1 MSKLFDLS
9 NKRIDILKEI
19 ANIGAGNAATSL
31 SQLLSKKI
39 EMKVPNV
46 YVASFNDVMD
56 LAGGAETEV
65 TAVYIRIQED
75 ITGSMFFILP
85 IPQAKKYAKALMN
98 DYVLQDAST
107 MKEMECSVL
116 QELGNILIGSYLSV
130 LSNMTNLMVNPSV
143 PAIQCDMFGAIISHA
158 LIELSLESD
167 EALVIDAVIK
177 EEGHQDSELIRGH
190 IFFLPDSQSYKKI
203 FDILEV

>member
-31 SQLLSKKI
+31 SQLLNKKI

-107 MKEMECSVL
+107 MKEMECSVCR
-116 QELGNILIGSYLSV
+116 SSAT
-130 LSNMTNLMVNPSV
+130 S
-143 PAIQCDMFGAIISHA
+143 
-158 LIELSLESD
+158 
-167 EALVIDAVIK
+167 
-177 EEGHQDSELIRGH
+177 
-190 IFFLPDSQSYKKI
+190 
-203 FDILEV
+203 